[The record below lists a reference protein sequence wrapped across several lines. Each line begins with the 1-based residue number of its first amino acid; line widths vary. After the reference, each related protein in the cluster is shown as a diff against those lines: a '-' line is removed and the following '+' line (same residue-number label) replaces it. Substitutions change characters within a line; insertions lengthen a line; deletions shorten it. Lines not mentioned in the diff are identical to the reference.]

1 LGEVRA
7 SLEQAEELRRAL
19 EEMGKEMRGEVP

>member
-7 SLEQAEELRRAL
+7 SLEQAEEFRRAL